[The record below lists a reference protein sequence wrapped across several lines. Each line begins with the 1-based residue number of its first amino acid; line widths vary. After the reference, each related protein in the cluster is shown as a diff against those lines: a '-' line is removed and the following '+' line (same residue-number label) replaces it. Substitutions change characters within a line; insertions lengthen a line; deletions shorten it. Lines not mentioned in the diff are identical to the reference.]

1 MKKALRNLLLD
12 EGIRVDGRKTNEI
25 RPIWSEV
32 DYLPMAHGSAI
43 FTRGETQSL
52 TTVTLG
58 TKLDEKIIDEAT
70 NQTRDKLMLHYNFPS
85 FSTGDARPNRGLSRR
100 EVGHGNL
107 AFRAIKNMIPDTPYT
122 MRIVSDILES
132 NGSSSMA
139 TVCAATLA
147 LMDAGVQIY
156 KPVSGIAMGLVTDT
170 ASKKFAVLSDIL
182 GDEDHLG
189 DMDFKV
195 TGTADGITA
204 CQMDIKVDGLP
215 YEVLEKALHQAKEGR
230 LHILGKILET
240 IAEPNADYKP
250 HAPRIEQII
259 VPKEMIGAIIGPGGK
274 IIQDIQET
282 TKTVIVIEEVDGYG
296 KVAVS
301 ATNKESI
308 DAAMN
313 RIKRIIEVPEIDKIY
328 KGKVKSITT
337 FGAFVEIIPGK
348 DGLLHISEIDW
359 TRTQNVED
367 VLKEGQEIEV
377 KLIGID
383 EKTGKLKLSRKI
395 LLPKPERMPNDENQ
409 EERHDDRRD
418 RPDNRRDSRPDNRSN
433 NRNDGNKRPPRY

>member
-1 MKKALRNLLLD
+1 
-12 EGIRVDGRKTNEI
+12 
-25 RPIWSEV
+25 
-32 DYLPMAHGSAI
+32 
-43 FTRGETQSL
+43 
-52 TTVTLG
+52 
-58 TKLDEKIIDEAT
+58 
-70 NQTRDKLMLHYNFPS
+70 
-85 FSTGDARPNRGLSRR
+85 
-100 EVGHGNL
+100 
-107 AFRAIKNMIPDTPYT
+107 
-122 MRIVSDILES
+122 
-132 NGSSSMA
+132 
-139 TVCAATLA
+139 
-147 LMDAGVQIY
+147 
-156 KPVSGIAMGLVTDT
+156 
-170 ASKKFAVLSDIL
+170 
-182 GDEDHLG
+182 
-189 DMDFKV
+189 
-195 TGTADGITA
+195 
-204 CQMDIKVDGLP
+204 
-215 YEVLEKALHQAKEGR
+215 
-230 LHILGKILET
+230 
-240 IAEPNADYKP
+240 
-250 HAPRIEQII
+250 
-259 VPKEMIGAIIGPGGK
+259 MIGAIIGPGGK